1 MNSAELIFTEN
12 ISETFSDLCKR
23 YQIEEPIVFC
33 DSNTA
38 QYCLPRLSHPNVRS
52 IVMPA
57 GEMHKN
63 LNQCVELIQALEA
76 AGADRQTVL
85 INLGGGVVS
94 DLGGFAASVFQ
105 RGIRFVN
112 VPTTLLAMVDASIGG
127 KTGVDFKD
135 LKNYVGSFSQPLEI
149 IVSTE
154 FLDENFPE
162 QEFRSAWAEI
172 IKSAA
177 MFDADFFSELEQGT
191 LSLELVIRK
200 CAELKK
206 RITDSDFHD
215 KGERQKL
222 NFGHTIGHAFE
233 SYRLEIN
240 QPVLHGYAV
249 AAGMKMELGLS
260 IQLGMISELQAKRIL
275 DLIEAKVPT
284 ELIGESDF
292 EAMRKYL
299 IKDKKNSSGL
309 VSFALPVA
317 VGVGRSGISLKTEEI
332 NFLKFKV

>member
-12 ISETFSDLCKR
+12 ISEAFSDLCKR
-23 YQIEEPIVFC
+23 YQIDEPIVFC

-38 QYCLPRLSHPNVRS
+38 KYCLPRLKHPSVRS

-57 GEMHKN
+57 GEINKN
-63 LNQCVELIQALEA
+63 LNQCIELIQSLET
-76 AGADRQTVL
+76 AGADRQSVL

-105 RGIRFVN
+105 RGIRFIN

-135 LKNYVGSFSQPLEI
+135 LKNYVGSFSQPQEI
-149 IVSTE
+149 IISTE
-154 FLDENFPE
+154 FLDSNFPD
-162 QEFRSAWAEI
+162 QEFKSAWAEI
-172 IKSAA
+172 IKTATMS
-177 MFDADFFSELEQGT
+177 DIELFNDLEKGT
-191 LSLELVIRK
+191 LSLEKVVRK

-215 KGERQKL
+215 EGERQKL

-233 SYRLEIN
+233 SFKLESK
-240 QPVLHGYAV
+240 QPVLHGFAV
-249 AAGMKMELGLS
+249 AAGMKMELALS
-260 IQLGMISELQAKRIL
+260 MQLGLISNQDAKRIL
-275 DLIEAKVPT
+275 DLIDLKVPT
-284 ELIGESDF
+284 ELIGETDF
-292 EAMRKYL
+292 EAMRKFL
-299 IKDKKNSSGL
+299 VKDKKNRSGQI
-309 VSFALPVA
+309 SFSLPIG
-317 VGVGRSGISLKTEEI
+317 VGVGRSGISLRTEEI